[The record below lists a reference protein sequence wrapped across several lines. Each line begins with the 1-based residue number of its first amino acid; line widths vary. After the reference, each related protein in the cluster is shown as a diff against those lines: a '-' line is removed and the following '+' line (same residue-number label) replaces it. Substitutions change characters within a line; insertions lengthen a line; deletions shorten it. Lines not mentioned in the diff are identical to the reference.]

1 MCIKIPSFAF
11 FVRSVMFEIGGLN
24 KDSIGRLKITN
35 LLSWE
40 NIGAVQI
47 LNFSPKPIG
56 NESTRNFSVQ
66 IDYLVIQK

>member
-1 MCIKIPSFAF
+1 
-11 FVRSVMFEIGGLN
+11 MFEIGGLN
-24 KDSIGRLKITN
+24 KYSIGRLKITN

-40 NIGAVQI
+40 NIDAVQI

-56 NESTRNFSVQ
+56 NESTWNFSVQ